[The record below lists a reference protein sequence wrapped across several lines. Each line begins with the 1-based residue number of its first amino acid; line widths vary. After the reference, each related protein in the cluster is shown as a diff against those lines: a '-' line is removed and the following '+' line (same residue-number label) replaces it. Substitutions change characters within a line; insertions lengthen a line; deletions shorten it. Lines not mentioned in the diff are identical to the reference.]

1 MSSNHR
7 AKVQSRHE
15 AFSEKIKTAIT
26 KEIVD
31 PENPFLSTQQS
42 WYGYDS
48 VELAKNTDF
57 VDTLFLLL
65 TGNLPSVNQK
75 ELFNF
80 VLVSLANPGPRHPA
94 VRAGMSAS
102 IGKTLPEHFLP
113 ISLSVLGGNQGGAGE
128 IQFVMRFL
136 EAKLKK
142 GSTDPLKEDSIPGF
156 GTRYGMPDPYV
167 KVLLDNIKTMPGAGA
182 YIAWISEANDIL
194 LNKGQGLLSSGL
206 CAAVFSDLG
215 ISFYQAAPLY
225 QLICSP
231 GIIAHSAEYA
241 REPRTSLPFVPDT
254 HYEIKK

>member
-1 MSSNHR
+1 MSSNDR

-15 AFSEKIKTAIT
+15 AFSEKVKTAIT
-26 KEIVD
+26 QETVD
-31 PENPFLSTQQS
+31 DENPFLAHKQS

-48 VELAKNTDF
+48 VELAKSVDF

-65 TGNLPSVNQK
+65 TGNLPSCPQK

-80 VLVSLANPGPRHPA
+80 LLVSLSNPGPRHPA

-113 ISLSVLGGNQGGAGE
+113 ISFSVLGGSHGGAGE
-128 IQFVMRFL
+128 IQFAMRFIQ
-136 EAKLKK
+136 AKV
-142 GSTDPLKEDSIPGF
+142 KENSFELFDGDSLPGF
-156 GTRYGMPDPYV
+156 GTRYGMPDPYIQT
-167 KVLLDNIKTMPGAGA
+167 LLSNIKVMEGAGA
-182 YIAWISEANDIL
+182 SIAWVSEVNSRLID
-194 LNKGQGLLSSGL
+194 KGQGILSSGL

-215 ISFYQAAPLY
+215 VNFYQAAPLY

-254 HYEIKK
+254 HYEIRK